1 MSFTCSSVGR
11 SFARAGR
18 NWRPSSRQ
26 RGTIR
31 SGRTARRPIW
41 ARCRRAMFDPK
52 VVRKDFPILER
63 RVHGDKPL
71 VWLDNASTTQK
82 PRRVI
87 ESLVDFY
94 EHHNSNVHRGVYAL
108 AEEATELYE
117 GARAKIAAF
126 IGAAGKHEIVFTRSA
141 TESLNL
147 VANAWGRAN
156 LKPGDKVVVTEMEH
170 HSNLIPW
177 QLVTQATG
185 AQIVP
190 WPITDE
196 GFLDLEA
203 MPRVLDGAKI
213 VCVSQMSNVLG
224 TINPIR
230 RVADAAHAVGAL
242 VLVDG
247 AQGVPHLITDVAE
260 MDADFLAFSG
270 HKMLGPTGSGGLW
283 ARAELLEAMPPFLGG
298 GEMIL
303 EVWIDHATYNEIP
316 YKFEAGTPNIAQS
329 IGLGAAVDYLNDLG
343 MEDVRAH
350 EIEIVSYALE
360 ELQKIDGLKV
370 FGPADPTK
378 RGGVVSFWMEDLHPH
393 DLATIVDTEG
403 LAIRAGHHCAQP
415 LMRVLGVPATSRASF
430 YVYNTNDDVD
440 ALVAALGKARE
451 TFARG
456 GGLPF

>member
-1 MSFTCSSVGR
+1 MLD
-11 SFARAGR
+11 
-18 NWRPSSRQ
+18 P
-26 RGTIR
+26 TI
-31 SGRTARRPIW
+31 
-41 ARCRRAMFDPK
+41 
-52 VVRKDFPILER
+52 VRKDFPILQR
-63 RVHGDKPL
+63 RVHDDKPL
-71 VWLDNASTTQK
+71 VWLDSAATTQK

-87 ESLVDFY
+87 DALTDFY
-94 EHHNSNVHRGVYAL
+94 EQHNSNVHRGVYQL

-117 GARAKIAAF
+117 GARAKLAAF
-126 IGAAGKHEIVFTRSA
+126 LGAAGKHEIVFTRSA

-147 VANAWGRAN
+147 VAYAWGRAN
-156 LKPGDKVVVTEMEH
+156 LKTGDRIVVTEMEH

-177 QLVTQATG
+177 QLITQMTG
-185 AQIVP
+185 AKIMP
-190 WPITDE
+190 WPVTPE
-196 GFLDLEA
+196 GFLDMEA
-203 MPRVLDGAKI
+203 MPRVLEGAKI

-230 RVADAAHAVGAL
+230 QIADAAHAAGAL

-247 AQGVPHLITDVAE
+247 AQGVPHLVTNVAE
-260 MDADFLAFSG
+260 MDCDFLAFSG

-283 ARAELLEAMPPFLGG
+283 ARAELLDAMPPFLGG
-298 GEMIL
+298 GEMIM
-303 EVWIDHATYNEIP
+303 EVWMDHATYNEIP

-343 MEDVRAH
+343 MEDVRRH
-350 EIEIVSYALE
+350 EIEIVTYALD
-360 ELQKIDGLKV
+360 ELSKIEGLRV
-370 FGPADPTK
+370 FGPADPAA
-378 RGGVVSFWMEDLHPH
+378 RGGVVSFWMDDLHPH

-403 LAIRAGHHCAQP
+403 IAIRAGHHCAQP

-430 YVYNTNDDVD
+430 YVYNTNEDVD

>member
-1 MSFTCSSVGR
+1 
-11 SFARAGR
+11 
-18 NWRPSSRQ
+18 
-26 RGTIR
+26 
-31 SGRTARRPIW
+31 
-41 ARCRRAMFDPK
+41 MFDPK

-87 ESLVDFY
+87 DCLVDFY

-190 WPITDE
+190 WPITDD

-230 RVADAAHAVGAL
+230 QVADAAHAAGAL

-247 AQGVPHLITDVAE
+247 AQGVPHLITNVTE

-283 ARAELLEAMPPFLGG
+283 ARAELLDAMPPFLGG

-350 EIEIVSYALE
+350 EIEIVTYALD
-360 ELQKIDGLKV
+360 ELRKIDGLKV